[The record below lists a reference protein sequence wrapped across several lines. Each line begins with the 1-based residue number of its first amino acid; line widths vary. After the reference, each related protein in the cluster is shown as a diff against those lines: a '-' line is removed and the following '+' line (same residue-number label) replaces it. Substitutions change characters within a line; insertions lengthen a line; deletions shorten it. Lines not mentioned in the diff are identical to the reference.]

1 MHLSELHWTTCNL
14 IKASLKLTYLFQIR
28 GSLRNTG
35 KIIRFSKL
43 VSHIF
48 AIVPPLTVSF
58 AFSVRITCKH
68 VHQWR
73 SLTLTWSKI
82 DLIINQILFSVR
94 LKLSLFVYPW
104 ISLCLSLCHFLKIY
118 TACIQEYFRFLFF
131 SLAFLHMQTVS
142 SCFEF
147 VIVMKKKTIYP
158 VISQRTTRTKW
169 AKIKRGEYFPVYSLF
184 NLLNKSVCSLSIY
197 WSLYTYV
204 PHIHFISVATIS
216 DQCRVLAKTD
226 RSFHSECISL
236 HIGKMFKISIF
247 IFLCVKL
254 KWLTDW
260 LIWNWP
266 S

>member
-104 ISLCLSLCHFLKIY
+104 INLSLLMS
-118 TACIQEYFRFLFF
+118 LFKKYI
-131 SLAFLHMQTVS
+131 LHVYRNIS
-142 SCFEF
+142 ASCFF
-147 VIVMKKKTIYP
+147 LSPFYTCKPFRAV
-158 VISQRTTRTKW
+158 
-169 AKIKRGEYFPVYSLF
+169 L
-184 NLLNKSVCSLSIY
+184 NL
-197 WSLYTYV
+197 
-204 PHIHFISVATIS
+204 
-216 DQCRVLAKTD
+216 
-226 RSFHSECISL
+226 
-236 HIGKMFKISIF
+236 
-247 IFLCVKL
+247 
-254 KWLTDW
+254 
-260 LIWNWP
+260 
-266 S
+266 